1 MRLAVLA
8 DRDVG
13 EDTFRDLVRIGAIA
27 ASCPRLHS
35 DLDRGVALLLQLA
48 EDADIITGVDGC
60 QKLDRLN
67 ADGDAPLAGV
77 TDRKGATG

>member
-13 EDTFRDLVRIGAIA
+13 EDTFRDLVRIGAVA
-27 ASCPRLHS
+27 ASHPRLHS
-35 DLDRGVALLLQLA
+35 DLERGVALLLQPA
-48 EDADIITGVDGC
+48 EDADIIADVDGR

-67 ADGDAPLAGV
+67 ADGDDPLAELAAC
-77 TDRKGATG
+77 ATAA